1 MPAVTPFTVPV
12 EVTVAIPVVL
22 LLQVPLLVVEVSMVE
37 APAQTAPA
45 PVIAAGDGIT
55 VIAFV
60 TMQPVPSE
68 YVIVT
73 VPAVTPVTSPLVL
86 FTVARAALLLL
97 HNPPVGLVAS
107 IVMACVQTVPAPVI
121 AVGAVLTFTVVVTEQ
136 VEGNVY
142 VITVLPIVSPFTT
155 PVDEP
160 IVATP
165 ILLLLHVP
173 PLGPVANVVE
183 LPAHTVVAPE
193 IGAGNGLTL
202 IVALP
207 LILFAQP
214 VVVFVAVTV

>member
-1 MPAVTPFTVPV
+1 M
-12 EVTVAIPVVL
+12 AIPEVL
-22 LLQVPLLVVEVSMVE
+22 LLQVPPLVVVLNIVDE
-37 APAQTAPA
+37 PAQTAPI

-55 VIAFV
+55 VITFV

-73 VPAVTPVTSPLVL
+73 VPAATPVTSPLVL
-86 FTVARAALLLL
+86 LTVARAVLLLL
-97 HNPPVGLVAS
+97 HKPPVGLEAS
-107 IVMACVQTVPAPVI
+107 VIIAPVQTVPAPVI

-136 VEGNVY
+136 VVGKVY
-142 VITVLPIVSPFTT
+142 VITVLPIVNPFTT

-160 IVATP
+160 IVATA

-183 LPAHTVVAPE
+183 LPAHTVVAPL
-193 IGAGNGLTL
+193 IGAGNGLML

-207 LILFAQP
+207 LILLAQP
-214 VVVFVAVTV
+214 VVVFVAVTE